1 MTLLSDWSFEV
12 VDMEPDVAAS
22 PPIPAP
28 VVPTW
33 TIPPVGYSHAEILS

>member
-33 TIPPVGYSHAEILS
+33 TIPPVDYSHAEILS